1 MFFWQQHPQAAQ
13 LQDAGGAGNDVCAA
27 AGFAVGSPVIGAPS
41 ITQNHAIA
49 GAGFSVGSPIIGAA
63 SFAGGTNDVCA
74 ASGFAV
80 GSPAIGSPAITQNH
94 VLTGGGFAVGSPA
107 IGSVS
112 ITSAVN
118 TAVTAAGFAVGS
130 PAIGAAS
137 ITVSNTPLFF
147 NYGKPPD
154 EPIDDPLEV
163 IDAYREAKRAPKSSP
178 RRQEWIATANAYD
191 GNLVADLRKQKSALA
206 REIAKEYKKFLEE
219 EEEIA
224 LLLL

>member
-1 MFFWQQHPQAAQ
+1 MFWQPLQQAAQ
-13 LQDAGGAGNDVCAA
+13 QQDAGAGGIPA

-41 ITQNHAIA
+41 LNQNHGLGA
-49 GAGFSVGSPIIGAA
+49 AGFSVASPVIGAA
-63 SFAGGTNDVCA
+63 ALAGAGNNTVTAVGFAVSSPVIGAPSLSQNHVLGG
-74 ASGFAV
+74 SGFAV
-80 GSPAIGSPAITQNH
+80 GSP
-94 VLTGGGFAVGSPA
+94 V